1 MSSCPWQIIRK
12 VIQILNKYI
21 LPLYGR
27 RRKRHQEVNMAENEK
42 RCVITGLGMINAIG
56 NTVDESWNN
65 CINGVS
71 GIKEVRSIDTGSCY
85 SHMGAEAAPNFDVE
99 AGEDADKMDRV
110 SLLCVKAANE
120 AVADSGIIIDDSNAD
135 RVGVVMGSCVGGA
148 VSIQK
153 FFTDKENEEGSEDS
167 ADIIKMP
174 IGVIANNVA
183 KLVGAK
189 GVVTNVG
196 NACAAS
202 TISIEYACDLIRAG
216 VGDAFIVGG
225 ADSFS
230 ALAFGGFTALHAID
244 TEPCSPYNKSKG
256 ITLGEGAGALVV
268 ESYEHAKARGAKI
281 YCDVLGGGISSDAHH
296 ITAPRPDSEG
306 QMNAMK
312 RALANSNVKPQDIDY
327 INGHATGTPLNDS
340 TEIQAMQMIFGDNE
354 NTAVDSTKS
363 MVGHCL
369 GAAGAVEAI
378 YTVKALTTNTVP
390 PTIGYSDEDLV
401 NLKEKAGKLDFMPN
415 VKKEKN
421 IEYAMTNNFAF
432 GGNNASVIF
441 SKHEHDIKPLENNK
455 VYVTGFGLVSPVGN
469 SIEAYI
475 EAVKNGGVKAGE
487 NGLLASVGTED
498 YKEHE
503 IKLAFYR
510 KLDKLSQTQ
519 VVSGRSCLKNSGVTV
534 NDDNAVDIGMI
545 IGTADGPSTEIISF
559 HEGLIKNGLQ
569 AGSAFIFPNT
579 VYNAAGG
586 YLSINSGVKGV
597 NVTLTNGMQSG
608 LQSICYAY
616 NVVRDGEEKMMM
628 ACGLDEN
635 TDTMKLLYD
644 KLGYFSKDGSAKPYG
659 FNGKEFV
666 LGEGS
671 TSMMLESEA
680 SADER
685 GAVKYAEI
693 AGYAMTHEPVCV
705 GTLAG
710 SDAAL
715 DKAIIKACENAGISP
730 DDIDGIVG
738 FGDGNTTVDTIEMN
752 SYKRVFSSGKP
763 VFSVKTIVGEAR
775 AAAATLQAVH
785 AALTLSGKLPANQNA
800 YVFEDNKDAEI
811 TVDTSDYKYMLV
823 TSFAAGGSYTAVVLK
838 KVI

>member
-1 MSSCPWQIIRK
+1 
-12 VIQILNKYI
+12 
-21 LPLYGR
+21 
-27 RRKRHQEVNMAENEK
+27 MADNEK

-71 GIKEVRSIDTGSCY
+71 GIKEVRSIDTSECY
-85 SHMGAEAAPNFDVE
+85 AHLGAESAEHFDVD
-99 AGEDADKMDRV
+99 AGDDAQKMDRV

-120 AVADSGIIIDDSNAD
+120 AIKDSGIVIDDSNAD
-135 RVGVVMGSCVGGA
+135 RVGVIMGSCVGGA

-153 FFTDKENEEGSEDS
+153 FFTDRHNAEGSEDAS
-167 ADIIKMP
+167 DIIKMP

-183 KLVGAK
+183 KIAGVK

-230 ALAFGGFTALHAID
+230 ALAFGGFTALHALD
-244 TEPCSPYNKSKG
+244 TDPCSPYNKSKG
-256 ITLGEGAGALVV
+256 ITLGEGAGALIV
-268 ESYEHAKARGAKI
+268 ESYEHAVARNAKI

-312 RALANSNVKPQDIDY
+312 WALSNSDLKPSDIDY

-340 TEIQAMQMIFGDNE
+340 TEIQAMQTIFGDND

-378 YTVKALTTNTVP
+378 YTVKALTTDTVP
-390 PTIGYSDEDLV
+390 PTIGYSDEDLE

-415 VKKEKN
+415 VSKHKE
-421 IEYAMTNNFAF
+421 IDYAMTNNFAF

-441 SKHEHDIKPLENNK
+441 AKNEKNIKPLENNK
-455 VYVTGFGLVSPVGN
+455 VYVTGFGIVSPAGN
-469 SIEAYI
+469 TVDSYV
-475 EAVKNGGVKAGE
+475 EAVKNGGLKSEGD
-487 NGLLASVGTED
+487 GLFATVGADD
-498 YKEHE
+498 YKEYG
-503 IKLAFYR
+503 IKLNFYR

-519 VVSGRSCLKNSGVTV
+519 VVSGRACLADAGVTV
-534 NDDNAVDIGMI
+534 TTDNETEIGMI
-545 IGTADGPSTEIISF
+545 VGTADGPATEIINF
-559 HEGLIKNGLQ
+559 HEGLIKNGLH

-586 YLSINSGVKGV
+586 YFSINSGVKGV
-597 NVTLTNGMQSG
+597 NVTLTNGMQAG

-616 NVVRDGEEKMMM
+616 NVVRDGAEKMMM
-628 ACGLDEN
+628 ATGLDEN
-635 TDTMKLLYD
+635 TETMKLLYG
-644 KLGYFSKDGSAKPYG
+644 KLGYFSSDEQVKPYELSG
-659 FNGKEFV
+659 SEFV

-671 TSMMLESEA
+671 TTMMLESEA
-680 SADER
+680 SADAR
-685 GAVKYAEI
+685 NAVKYAEI
-693 AGYAMTHEPVCV
+693 VGYAMTHESVSA

-715 DKAIIKACENAGISP
+715 DKAIIKACENAGISV
-730 DDIDGIVG
+730 DDIDAIVG
-738 FGDGNTTVDTIEMN
+738 FGDGNKTVDTIEMN
-752 SYKRVFSSGKP
+752 SYGRVFKNAKP
-763 VFSVKTIVGEAR
+763 VMSVKTVVGESR
-775 AAAATLQAVH
+775 AAAANLEAAH
-785 AALTLSGKLPANQNA
+785 AALTLSGKLPAKQDA
-800 YVFEDNKDAEI
+800 YVFENGKAVKT
-811 TVDTSDYKYMLV
+811 TVDTTDYKYMLV

-838 KVI
+838 KVD

>member
-1 MSSCPWQIIRK
+1 
-12 VIQILNKYI
+12 
-21 LPLYGR
+21 
-27 RRKRHQEVNMAENEK
+27 MADNEK

-71 GIKEVRSIDTGSCY
+71 GIKEVRSIDTSDCY
-85 SHMGAEAAPNFDVE
+85 AHLGAESAEHFDVE
-99 AGEDADKMDRV
+99 AGDDEQKMDRV

-120 AVADSGIIIDDSNAD
+120 AIKDSGIIIDDSNAD
-135 RVGVVMGSCVGGA
+135 RVGVIMGSCVGGA

-153 FFTDKENEEGSEDS
+153 FFTDRHNAEGSEDTS
-167 ADIIKMP
+167 DIIKMP

-183 KLVGAK
+183 KIAGAK

-230 ALAFGGFTALHAID
+230 ALAFGGFTALHALD
-244 TEPCSPYNKSKG
+244 TDPCSPYNKSKG
-256 ITLGEGAGALVV
+256 ITLGEGAGALIV
-268 ESYEHAKARGAKI
+268 ESYEHAVARNAKI

-312 RALANSNVKPQDIDY
+312 WALSNSDLKPSDIDY

-340 TEIQAMQMIFGDNE
+340 TEIQAMQTIFGDND

-378 YTVKALTTNTVP
+378 YTVKALTTDTVP
-390 PTIGYSDEDLV
+390 PTIGYSDEDLE

-415 VKKEKN
+415 VSKHKE
-421 IEYAMTNNFAF
+421 IDYAMTNNFAF

-441 SKHEHDIKPLENNK
+441 AKNEKNIKPLENNK
-455 VYVTGFGLVSPVGN
+455 VYVTGFGIVSPAGN
-469 SIEAYI
+469 TVDSYV
-475 EAVKNGGVKAGE
+475 EAVKNGGLKSEGD
-487 NGLLASVGTED
+487 GLFATVGADD
-498 YKEHE
+498 YKEYG
-503 IKLAFYR
+503 IKLNFYR

-519 VVSGRSCLKNSGVTV
+519 VVSGRACLADAGVTV
-534 NDDNAVDIGMI
+534 TTDNETEIGMI
-545 IGTADGPSTEIISF
+545 VGTADGPATEIINF
-559 HEGLIKNGLQ
+559 HEGLIKNGLH

-586 YLSINSGVKGV
+586 YFSINSGVKGV
-597 NVTLTNGMQSG
+597 NVTLTNGMQAG

-616 NVVRDGEEKMMM
+616 NVVRDGAEKMMM
-628 ACGLDEN
+628 ATGLDEN
-635 TDTMKLLYD
+635 TETMKLLYG
-644 KLGYFSKDGSAKPYG
+644 KLGYFSNDEAVKPYEL
-659 FNGKEFV
+659 NGSEFV

-671 TSMMLESEA
+671 TTMMLESEA
-680 SADER
+680 SADAR
-685 GAVKYAEI
+685 NAVKYAEI
-693 AGYAMTHEPVCV
+693 AGYAMTHESVSA

-715 DKAIIKACENAGISP
+715 DKAIIKACENAGISV
-730 DDIDGIVG
+730 DDIDAIVG
-738 FGDGNTTVDTIEMN
+738 FGDGNKTVDAIEMN
-752 SYKRVFSSGKP
+752 SYGRVFKNVKP
-763 VFSVKTIVGEAR
+763 VMSVKTVVGESR
-775 AAAATLQAVH
+775 AAAANLEAVH
-785 AALTLSGKLPANQNA
+785 AALTLSGKLPSKQDA
-800 YVFEDNKDAEI
+800 YVFENGKAVKT
-811 TVDTSDYKYMLV
+811 TVDTTDYKYMLV

-838 KVI
+838 KVD

>member
-1 MSSCPWQIIRK
+1 
-12 VIQILNKYI
+12 
-21 LPLYGR
+21 
-27 RRKRHQEVNMAENEK
+27 MANNEK

-71 GIKEVRSIDTGSCY
+71 GIKEVRSIDTSECY
-85 SHMGAEAAPNFDVE
+85 SHLGAESAEHFDVD
-99 AGEDADKMDRV
+99 AGDDADKMDRV

-120 AVADSGIIIDDSNAD
+120 AVKDSGIVINDDNAD
-135 RVGVVMGSCVGGA
+135 RVGVIMGSCVGGA

-153 FFTDKENEEGSEDS
+153 FFTEREKEAGSEDTS
-167 ADIIKMP
+167 DIIKMP

-183 KLVGAK
+183 KIVGAK

-216 VGDAFIVGG
+216 VGDAFVVGG

-230 ALAFGGFTALHAID
+230 ALAFGGFTALHALD
-244 TEPCSPYNKSKG
+244 TDPCSPYNKSKG
-256 ITLGEGAGALVV
+256 ITLGEGAGALIV
-268 ESYEHAKARGAKI
+268 ESYEHAVARGAKI

-312 RALANSNVKPQDIDY
+312 WALKNSDMEPESIDY

-340 TEIQAMQMIFGDNE
+340 TEIQAMQTIFGNNE
-354 NTAVDSTKS
+354 STAVDSTKS

-378 YTVKALTTNTVP
+378 YTVKALTTDTVP
-390 PTIGYSDEDLV
+390 PTIGYSEEDLE

-415 VKKEKN
+415 VSKKKE

-441 SKHEHDIKPLENNK
+441 AKHEKDIKPLENNK
-455 VYVTGFGLVSPVGN
+455 VYVTGFGIVSPVGN
-469 SIEAYI
+469 SIESYI
-475 EAVKNGGVKAGE
+475 EAVKNGTVKADE
-487 NGLLASVGTED
+487 NGLIANVSADD

-519 VVSGRSCLKNSGVTV
+519 VVSGRSCLKNAGVTV
-534 NDDNAVDIGMI
+534 TTDNETDIGMI
-545 IGTADGPSTEIISF
+545 IGTADGPATEIINF
-559 HEGLIKNGLQ
+559 HEGLIKNGLH

-597 NVTLTNGMQSG
+597 NVTLTNGMQAG
-608 LQSICYAY
+608 LQSVCYAY
-616 NVVRDGEEKMMM
+616 NVVRDGAEKMMM

-635 TDTMKLLYD
+635 TETMKLLYD
-644 KLGYFSKDGSAKPYG
+644 KLGYFSKDGDTTPYG
-659 FNGKEFV
+659 LNGRAFV

-671 TSMMLESEA
+671 TSVMLESEA
-680 SADER
+680 SANER

-693 AGYAMTHEPVCV
+693 AGYAMTHESVSV

-715 DKAIIKACENAGISP
+715 DKAVLKACENAGITV

-738 FGDGNTTVDTIEMN
+738 FGNGNTTVDTIEMN
-752 SYKRVFSSGKP
+752 SYKRLFGDAKKP
-763 VFSVKTIVGEAR
+763 VFSVKTIVGESR
-775 AAAATLQAVH
+775 AAAATLEAVH
-785 AALTLSGKLPANQNA
+785 AALTLSGKLPAEQSA
-800 YVFEDNKDAEI
+800 YVFEGGKAEKT
-811 TVDTSDYKYMLV
+811 TVDTTGYKYMLV

-838 KVI
+838 KVD

>member
-1 MSSCPWQIIRK
+1 
-12 VIQILNKYI
+12 
-21 LPLYGR
+21 
-27 RRKRHQEVNMAENEK
+27 MADNEK

-71 GIKEVRSIDTGSCY
+71 GIKEVRSIDTSECY
-85 SHMGAEAAPNFDVE
+85 AHLGAESAEHFDVD
-99 AGEDADKMDRV
+99 AGDDSQKMDRV

-120 AVADSGIIIDDSNAD
+120 AIKDSGIVIDDSNAD
-135 RVGVVMGSCVGGA
+135 RVGVIMGSCVGGA

-153 FFTDKENEEGSEDS
+153 FFTDRHNAEGSEDAS
-167 ADIIKMP
+167 DIIKMP

-183 KLVGAK
+183 KIAGVK

-230 ALAFGGFTALHAID
+230 ALAFGGFTALHALD
-244 TEPCSPYNKSKG
+244 TDPCSPYNKSKG
-256 ITLGEGAGALVV
+256 ITLGEGAGALIV
-268 ESYEHAKARGAKI
+268 ESYEHAVARNAKI

-312 RALANSNVKPQDIDY
+312 WALSNSDLKPSDIDY

-340 TEIQAMQMIFGDNE
+340 TEIQAMQTIFGDND

-378 YTVKALTTNTVP
+378 YTVKALTTDTVP
-390 PTIGYSDEDLV
+390 PTIGYSDEDLE

-415 VKKEKN
+415 VSKHKE
-421 IEYAMTNNFAF
+421 IDYAMTNNFAF

-441 SKHEHDIKPLENNK
+441 AKNEKNIKPLENNK
-455 VYVTGFGLVSPVGN
+455 VYVTGFGIVSPAGN
-469 SIEAYI
+469 TVDSYV
-475 EAVKNGGVKAGE
+475 EAVKNGGLKSEGD
-487 NGLLASVGTED
+487 GLFATVGADD
-498 YKEHE
+498 YKEYG
-503 IKLAFYR
+503 IKLNFYR

-519 VVSGRSCLKNSGVTV
+519 VVSGRACLADAGVTV
-534 NDDNAVDIGMI
+534 TTDNETEIGMI
-545 IGTADGPSTEIISF
+545 VGTADGPATEIINF
-559 HEGLIKNGLQ
+559 HEGLIKNGLH

-586 YLSINSGVKGV
+586 YFSINSGVKGV
-597 NVTLTNGMQSG
+597 NVTLTNGMQAG

-616 NVVRDGEEKMMM
+616 NVVRDGAEKMMM
-628 ACGLDEN
+628 ATGLDEN
-635 TDTMKLLYD
+635 TETMKLLYG
-644 KLGYFSKDGSAKPYG
+644 KLGYFSSDEQVKPYEL
-659 FNGKEFV
+659 NGSEFV

-671 TSMMLESEA
+671 TTMMLESEA
-680 SADER
+680 SADAR
-685 GAVKYAEI
+685 NAVKYAEI
-693 AGYAMTHEPVCV
+693 AGYAMTHESVSA

-715 DKAIIKACENAGISP
+715 DKAIIKACENAGISV
-730 DDIDGIVG
+730 DDIDAIVG
-738 FGDGNTTVDTIEMN
+738 FGDGNKTVDTIEMN
-752 SYKRVFSSGKP
+752 SYGRVFKNAKP
-763 VFSVKTIVGEAR
+763 VMSVKTVVGESR
-775 AAAATLQAVH
+775 AAAANLEAAH
-785 AALTLSGKLPANQNA
+785 AALTLSGKLPAKQDA
-800 YVFEDNKDAEI
+800 YVFENGKAVKT
-811 TVDTSDYKYMLV
+811 TVDTTDYKYMLV

-838 KVI
+838 KVD

>member
-1 MSSCPWQIIRK
+1 
-12 VIQILNKYI
+12 
-21 LPLYGR
+21 
-27 RRKRHQEVNMAENEK
+27 MADNEK

-71 GIKEVRSIDTGSCY
+71 GIKEVRSIDTSDCY
-85 SHMGAEAAPNFDVE
+85 AHLGAESAEHFDVD
-99 AGEDADKMDRV
+99 AGDDAQKMDRV

-120 AVADSGIIIDDSNAD
+120 AIKDSGIVIDDNNAD
-135 RVGVVMGSCVGGA
+135 RVGVIMGSCVGGA

-153 FFTDKENEEGSEDS
+153 FFTDRHNAEGSEDTS
-167 ADIIKMP
+167 DIIKMP

-183 KLVGAK
+183 KIAGVK

-230 ALAFGGFTALHAID
+230 ALAFGGFTALHALD
-244 TEPCSPYNKSKG
+244 TDPCSPYNKSKG
-256 ITLGEGAGALVV
+256 ITLGEGAGALIV
-268 ESYEHAKARGAKI
+268 ESYEHAVARNAKI

-312 RALANSNVKPQDIDY
+312 WALANSDLKPTDIDY

-340 TEIQAMQMIFGDNE
+340 TEIQAMQTIFGDND

-378 YTVKALTTNTVP
+378 YTVKALTTETVP
-390 PTIGYSDEDLV
+390 PTIGYSDEDLE

-415 VKKEKN
+415 VSKHKE
-421 IEYAMTNNFAF
+421 IDYAMTNNFAF

-441 SKHEHDIKPLENNK
+441 AKNEKKIKPLENNK
-455 VYVTGFGLVSPVGN
+455 VYVTGFGIVSPAGN
-469 SIEAYI
+469 TVDSYV
-475 EAVKNGGVKAGE
+475 EAVKNGGLKSEGD
-487 NGLLASVGTED
+487 GLFATVGADD
-498 YKEHE
+498 YKEYG
-503 IKLAFYR
+503 IKLNFYR

-519 VVSGRSCLKNSGVTV
+519 VVSGRACLADAGVTV
-534 NDDNAVDIGMI
+534 TTDNETEIGMI
-545 IGTADGPSTEIISF
+545 VGTADGPATEIINF
-559 HEGLIKNGLQ
+559 HEGLIKNGLH

-586 YLSINSGVKGV
+586 YFSINSGVKGV
-597 NVTLTNGMQSG
+597 NVTLTNGMQAG

-616 NVVRDGEEKMMM
+616 NVVRDGAEKMMM
-628 ACGLDEN
+628 ATGLDEN
-635 TDTMKLLYD
+635 TETMKLLYG
-644 KLGYFSKDGSAKPYG
+644 KLGYFSNEETVKPYEL
-659 FNGKEFV
+659 NGSEFV

-671 TSMMLESEA
+671 TTMMLESEA
-680 SADER
+680 SAEAR
-685 GAVKYAEI
+685 NAVKYAEI
-693 AGYAMTHEPVCV
+693 AGYAMTHESVSA

-715 DKAIIKACENAGISP
+715 DKAIIKACENAGISV
-730 DDIDGIVG
+730 DDIDAVVG
-738 FGDGNTTVDTIEMN
+738 FGDGNKTVDTIEMN
-752 SYKRVFSSGKP
+752 SYGRVFKNAKP
-763 VFSVKTIVGEAR
+763 VMSVKTVVGESR
-775 AAAATLQAVH
+775 AAAANLEAVH
-785 AALTLSGKLPANQNA
+785 AALTLSGKLPAKQEA
-800 YVFEDNKDAEI
+800 YVFENGKAVKT
-811 TVDTSDYKYMLV
+811 TVDTTDYRYMLV

-838 KVI
+838 KAD

>member
-1 MSSCPWQIIRK
+1 
-12 VIQILNKYI
+12 
-21 LPLYGR
+21 
-27 RRKRHQEVNMAENEK
+27 MADNEK

-71 GIKEVRSIDTGSCY
+71 GIKEVRSIDTSDCY
-85 SHMGAEAAPNFDVE
+85 AHLGAESAEHFDVD
-99 AGEDADKMDRV
+99 AGDDAQKMDRV

-120 AVADSGIIIDDSNAD
+120 AIKDSGIVIDDNNAD
-135 RVGVVMGSCVGGA
+135 RVGVIMGSCVGGA

-153 FFTDKENEEGSEDS
+153 FFTDRHNAEGSEDTS
-167 ADIIKMP
+167 DIIKMP

-183 KLVGAK
+183 KIAGVK

-230 ALAFGGFTALHAID
+230 ALAFGGFTALHALD
-244 TEPCSPYNKSKG
+244 TDPCSPYNKSKG
-256 ITLGEGAGALVV
+256 ITLGEGAGALIV
-268 ESYEHAKARGAKI
+268 ESYEHAVARNAKI

-312 RALANSNVKPQDIDY
+312 WALANSDLKPSDIDY

-340 TEIQAMQMIFGDNE
+340 TEIQAMQTIFGDND

-378 YTVKALTTNTVP
+378 YTVKALTTETVP
-390 PTIGYSDEDLV
+390 PTIGYSDEDIE

-415 VKKEKN
+415 VSKHKE
-421 IEYAMTNNFAF
+421 IDYAMTNNFAF

-441 SKHEHDIKPLENNK
+441 AKNEKKIKPLENNK
-455 VYVTGFGLVSPVGN
+455 VYVTGFGIVSPAGN
-469 SIEAYI
+469 TVDSYV
-475 EAVKNGGVKAGE
+475 EAVKNGGLKSEGD
-487 NGLLASVGTED
+487 GLFATVGADD
-498 YKEHE
+498 YKEYG
-503 IKLAFYR
+503 IKLNFYR

-519 VVSGRSCLKNSGVTV
+519 VVSGRACLADAGVTV
-534 NDDNAVDIGMI
+534 TTDNETEIGMI
-545 IGTADGPSTEIISF
+545 VGTADGPATEIINF
-559 HEGLIKNGLQ
+559 HEGLIKNGLH

-586 YLSINSGVKGV
+586 YFSINSGVKGV
-597 NVTLTNGMQSG
+597 NVTLTNGMQAG

-616 NVVRDGEEKMMM
+616 NVVRDGAEKMMM
-628 ACGLDEN
+628 ATGLDEN
-635 TDTMKLLYD
+635 TETMKLLYG
-644 KLGYFSKDGSAKPYG
+644 KLGYFSNEETVKPYEL
-659 FNGKEFV
+659 NGSEFV

-671 TSMMLESEA
+671 TTMMLESEA
-680 SADER
+680 SAEAR
-685 GAVKYAEI
+685 NAVKYAEI
-693 AGYAMTHEPVCV
+693 AGYAMTHESVSA

-715 DKAIIKACENAGISP
+715 DKAIIKACENAGISV
-730 DDIDGIVG
+730 DDIDAVVG
-738 FGDGNTTVDTIEMN
+738 FGDGNKTVDTIEMN
-752 SYKRVFSSGKP
+752 SYGRVFKNAKP
-763 VFSVKTIVGEAR
+763 VMSVKTVVGESR
-775 AAAATLQAVH
+775 AAAANLEAVH
-785 AALTLSGKLPANQNA
+785 AALTLSGKLPAKQEA
-800 YVFEDNKDAEI
+800 YVFENGKAVKT
-811 TVDTSDYKYMLV
+811 TVDTADYRYMLV

-838 KVI
+838 KAD

>member
-1 MSSCPWQIIRK
+1 
-12 VIQILNKYI
+12 
-21 LPLYGR
+21 
-27 RRKRHQEVNMAENEK
+27 MADNEK

-71 GIKEVRSIDTGSCY
+71 GIKEVRSIDTSDCY
-85 SHMGAEAAPNFDVE
+85 AHLGAESAEHFDVE
-99 AGEDADKMDRV
+99 AGDDEQKMDRV

-120 AVADSGIIIDDSNAD
+120 AIKDSGIIIDDSNAD
-135 RVGVVMGSCVGGA
+135 RVGVIMGSCVGGA

-153 FFTDKENEEGSEDS
+153 FFTDRHNAEGSEDTS
-167 ADIIKMP
+167 DIIKMP

-183 KLVGAK
+183 KIAGAK

-230 ALAFGGFTALHAID
+230 ALAFGGFTALHALD
-244 TEPCSPYNKSKG
+244 TDPCSPYNKSKG
-256 ITLGEGAGALVV
+256 ITLGEGAGALIV
-268 ESYEHAKARGAKI
+268 ESYEHAVARNAKI

-312 RALANSNVKPQDIDY
+312 WALSNSDLKPSDIDY

-340 TEIQAMQMIFGDNE
+340 TEIQAMQTIFGDND

-378 YTVKALTTNTVP
+378 YTVKALTTDTVP
-390 PTIGYSDEDLV
+390 PTIGYSDEDLE

-415 VKKEKN
+415 VSKHKE
-421 IEYAMTNNFAF
+421 IDYAMTNNFAF

-441 SKHEHDIKPLENNK
+441 AKNEKNIKPLENNK
-455 VYVTGFGLVSPVGN
+455 VYVTGFGIVSPAGN
-469 SIEAYI
+469 TVDSYV
-475 EAVKNGGVKAGE
+475 EAVKNGGLKSEGD
-487 NGLLASVGTED
+487 GLFATVGADD
-498 YKEHE
+498 YKEYG
-503 IKLAFYR
+503 IKLNFYR

-519 VVSGRSCLKNSGVTV
+519 VVSGRACLADAGVTV
-534 NDDNAVDIGMI
+534 TTDNETEIGMI
-545 IGTADGPSTEIISF
+545 VGTADGPATEIINF
-559 HEGLIKNGLQ
+559 HEGLIKNGLH

-586 YLSINSGVKGV
+586 YFSINSGVKGV
-597 NVTLTNGMQSG
+597 NVTLTNGMQAG

-616 NVVRDGEEKMMM
+616 NVVRDGAEKMMM
-628 ACGLDEN
+628 ATGLDEN
-635 TDTMKLLYD
+635 TETMKLLYG
-644 KLGYFSKDGSAKPYG
+644 KLGYFSSDEQVKPYELSG
-659 FNGKEFV
+659 SKFV

-671 TSMMLESEA
+671 TTMMLESEA
-680 SADER
+680 SADAR
-685 GAVKYAEI
+685 NAVKYAEI
-693 AGYAMTHEPVCV
+693 AGYAMTHESVSA

-715 DKAIIKACENAGISP
+715 DKAIIKACENAGISV
-730 DDIDGIVG
+730 DDIDAIVG
-738 FGDGNTTVDTIEMN
+738 FGDGNKTVDTIEMN
-752 SYKRVFSSGKP
+752 SYGRVFKNAKP
-763 VFSVKTIVGEAR
+763 VMSVKTVVGESR
-775 AAAATLQAVH
+775 AAAANLEAAH
-785 AALTLSGKLPANQNA
+785 AALTLSGKLPAKQDA
-800 YVFEDNKDAEI
+800 YVFENGKAVK
-811 TVDTSDYKYMLV
+811 TMVDTTDYKYMLV

-838 KVI
+838 KVD

>member
-1 MSSCPWQIIRK
+1 
-12 VIQILNKYI
+12 
-21 LPLYGR
+21 
-27 RRKRHQEVNMAENEK
+27 MADNEK

-71 GIKEVRSIDTGSCY
+71 GIKEVRSIDTSDCY
-85 SHMGAEAAPNFDVE
+85 AHLGAESAEHFDVD
-99 AGEDADKMDRV
+99 AGDDAQKMDRV

-120 AVADSGIIIDDSNAD
+120 AIKDSGIVIDDNNAD
-135 RVGVVMGSCVGGA
+135 RVGVIMGSCVGGA

-153 FFTDKENEEGSEDS
+153 FFTDRHNAEGSEDAS
-167 ADIIKMP
+167 DIIKMP

-183 KLVGAK
+183 KIAGVK

-230 ALAFGGFTALHAID
+230 ALAFGGFTALHALD
-244 TEPCSPYNKSKG
+244 TDPCSPYNKSKG
-256 ITLGEGAGALVV
+256 ITLGEGAGALIV
-268 ESYEHAKARGAKI
+268 ESYEHAVARNAKI

-312 RALANSNVKPQDIDY
+312 WALANSDLKPSDIDY

-340 TEIQAMQMIFGDNE
+340 TEIQAMQTIFGDND

-378 YTVKALTTNTVP
+378 YTVKALTTDTVP
-390 PTIGYSDEDLV
+390 PTIGYSNEDLE

-415 VKKEKN
+415 VSKHKE
-421 IEYAMTNNFAF
+421 IDYAMTNNFAF

-441 SKHEHDIKPLENNK
+441 AKNEKKIKPLENNK
-455 VYVTGFGLVSPVGN
+455 VYVTGFGIVSPAGN
-469 SIEAYI
+469 TVDSYV
-475 EAVKNGGVKAGE
+475 EAVKNGGLKSEGD
-487 NGLLASVGTED
+487 GLFATVGADD
-498 YKEHE
+498 YKEYG
-503 IKLAFYR
+503 IKLNFYR

-519 VVSGRSCLKNSGVTV
+519 VVSGRACLADAGVTV
-534 NDDNAVDIGMI
+534 TTDNETEIGMI
-545 IGTADGPSTEIISF
+545 VGTADGPATEIINF
-559 HEGLIKNGLQ
+559 HEGLIKNGLH

-586 YLSINSGVKGV
+586 YFSINSGVKGV
-597 NVTLTNGMQSG
+597 NVTLTNGMQAG
-608 LQSICYAY
+608 LQSIGYAY
-616 NVVRDGEEKMMM
+616 NVVRDGAEKMMM
-628 ACGLDEN
+628 ATGLDEN
-635 TDTMKLLYD
+635 TETMKLLYG
-644 KLGYFSKDGSAKPYG
+644 KLGYFSNEETVKPYEL
-659 FNGKEFV
+659 NGSEFV

-671 TSMMLESEA
+671 TTMMLESEA
-680 SADER
+680 SADAR
-685 GAVKYAEI
+685 NAVKYAEI
-693 AGYAMTHEPVCV
+693 AGYAMTHESVSA

-715 DKAIIKACENAGISP
+715 DKAIIKACENAGISV
-730 DDIDGIVG
+730 DDIDAVVG
-738 FGDGNTTVDTIEMN
+738 FGDGNKTVDTIEMN
-752 SYKRVFSSGKP
+752 SYGRVFKKAKP
-763 VFSVKTIVGEAR
+763 VMSVKTVVGESR
-775 AAAATLQAVH
+775 AAAANLEAVH
-785 AALTLSGKLPANQNA
+785 AALTLSGKLPAKQEA
-800 YVFEDNKDAEI
+800 YVFENGKAVKT
-811 TVDTSDYKYMLV
+811 TVDTTDYRYMLV

-838 KVI
+838 KAD

>member
-1 MSSCPWQIIRK
+1 
-12 VIQILNKYI
+12 
-21 LPLYGR
+21 
-27 RRKRHQEVNMAENEK
+27 MADNEK

-71 GIKEVRSIDTGSCY
+71 GIKEVRSIDTSDCY
-85 SHMGAEAAPNFDVE
+85 AHLGAESAEHFDVD
-99 AGEDADKMDRV
+99 AGDDAQKMDRV

-120 AVADSGIIIDDSNAD
+120 AIKDSGIVIDDNNAD
-135 RVGVVMGSCVGGA
+135 RVGVIMGSCVGGA

-153 FFTDKENEEGSEDS
+153 FFTDRHNAEGSEDVS
-167 ADIIKMP
+167 DIIKMP

-183 KLVGAK
+183 KIAGVK

-230 ALAFGGFTALHAID
+230 ALAFGGFTALHALD
-244 TEPCSPYNKSKG
+244 TDPCSPYNKSKG
-256 ITLGEGAGALVV
+256 ITLGEGAGALIV
-268 ESYEHAKARGAKI
+268 ESYEHAVARNAKI

-312 RALANSNVKPQDIDY
+312 WALANSDLKPSDIDY

-340 TEIQAMQMIFGDNE
+340 TEIQAMQTIFGDND

-378 YTVKALTTNTVP
+378 YTVKALSTDTVP
-390 PTIGYSDEDLV
+390 PTIGYSDEDLE

-415 VKKEKN
+415 VSKHKE
-421 IEYAMTNNFAF
+421 IDYAMTNNFAF

-441 SKHEHDIKPLENNK
+441 AKNEKKIKPLENNK
-455 VYVTGFGLVSPVGN
+455 VYVTGFGIVSPAGN
-469 SIEAYI
+469 TVDSYV
-475 EAVKNGGVKAGE
+475 EAVKNGGLKSDGD
-487 NGLLASVGTED
+487 GLFATVGADD
-498 YKEHE
+498 YKEYG
-503 IKLAFYR
+503 IKLNFYR

-519 VVSGRSCLKNSGVTV
+519 VVSGRACLADAGVTV
-534 NDDNAVDIGMI
+534 TTDNETEIGMI
-545 IGTADGPSTEIISF
+545 VGTADGPATEIINF
-559 HEGLIKNGLQ
+559 HEGLIKNGLH

-586 YLSINSGVKGV
+586 YFSINSGVKGV
-597 NVTLTNGMQSG
+597 NVTLTNGMQAG

-616 NVVRDGEEKMMM
+616 NVVRDGAEKMMM
-628 ACGLDEN
+628 ATGLDEN
-635 TDTMKLLYD
+635 TETMKLLYG
-644 KLGYFSKDGSAKPYG
+644 KLGYFSNEETVKPYEL
-659 FNGKEFV
+659 NGSEFV

-671 TSMMLESEA
+671 TTMMLESEA
-680 SADER
+680 SADAR
-685 GAVKYAEI
+685 NAVKYAEI
-693 AGYAMTHEPVCV
+693 AGYAMTHESVSA

-715 DKAIIKACENAGISP
+715 DKAIIKACENAGISV
-730 DDIDGIVG
+730 DDIDAVVG
-738 FGDGNTTVDTIEMN
+738 FGDGNKTVDTIEMN
-752 SYKRVFSSGKP
+752 SYGRVFKKAKP
-763 VFSVKTIVGEAR
+763 VMSVKTVVGESR
-775 AAAATLQAVH
+775 AAAANLEAVH
-785 AALTLSGKLPANQNA
+785 AALTLSGKLPAKQEA
-800 YVFEDNKDAEI
+800 YVFENGKAVKT
-811 TVDTSDYKYMLV
+811 TVDTTDYRYMLV

-838 KVI
+838 KAD

>member
-1 MSSCPWQIIRK
+1 
-12 VIQILNKYI
+12 
-21 LPLYGR
+21 
-27 RRKRHQEVNMAENEK
+27 MADNEK

-71 GIKEVRSIDTGSCY
+71 GIKEVRSIDTSDCY
-85 SHMGAEAAPNFDVE
+85 AHLGAESAEHFDVD
-99 AGEDADKMDRV
+99 AGDDAQKMDRV

-120 AVADSGIIIDDSNAD
+120 AIKDSGIVIDDNNAD
-135 RVGVVMGSCVGGA
+135 RVGVIMGSCVGGA

-153 FFTDKENEEGSEDS
+153 FFTDRHNAEGSEDTS
-167 ADIIKMP
+167 DIIKMP

-183 KLVGAK
+183 KIAGVK

-230 ALAFGGFTALHAID
+230 ALAFGGFTALHALD
-244 TEPCSPYNKSKG
+244 TDPCSPYNKSKG
-256 ITLGEGAGALVV
+256 ITLGEGAGALIV
-268 ESYEHAKARGAKI
+268 ESYEHAVARNAKI

-312 RALANSNVKPQDIDY
+312 WALANSDLKPSDIDY

-340 TEIQAMQMIFGDNE
+340 TEIQAMQTIFGDND

-378 YTVKALTTNTVP
+378 YTVKALTTDTVP
-390 PTIGYSDEDLV
+390 PTIGYSDEDLE

-415 VKKEKN
+415 VSKHKE
-421 IEYAMTNNFAF
+421 IDYAMTNNFAF

-441 SKHEHDIKPLENNK
+441 AKNEKKIKPLENNK
-455 VYVTGFGLVSPVGN
+455 VYVTGFGIVSPAGN
-469 SIEAYI
+469 TVDSYV
-475 EAVKNGGVKAGE
+475 EAVKNGGLKSEGD
-487 NGLLASVGTED
+487 GLFATVGADD
-498 YKEHE
+498 YKEYG
-503 IKLAFYR
+503 IKLNFYR

-519 VVSGRSCLKNSGVTV
+519 VVSGRACLADAGVTV
-534 NDDNAVDIGMI
+534 TTDNETEIGMI
-545 IGTADGPSTEIISF
+545 VGTADGPATEIINF
-559 HEGLIKNGLQ
+559 HEGLIKNGLH

-586 YLSINSGVKGV
+586 YFSINSGVKGV
-597 NVTLTNGMQSG
+597 NVTLTNGMQAG

-616 NVVRDGEEKMMM
+616 NVVRDGAEKMMM
-628 ACGLDEN
+628 ATGLDEN
-635 TDTMKLLYD
+635 TETMKLLYG
-644 KLGYFSKDGSAKPYG
+644 KLGYFSNEETVKPYEL
-659 FNGKEFV
+659 NGSEFV

-671 TSMMLESEA
+671 TTMMLESEA
-680 SADER
+680 SAEAR
-685 GAVKYAEI
+685 NAVKYAEI
-693 AGYAMTHEPVCV
+693 AGYAMTHESVSA

-715 DKAIIKACENAGISP
+715 DKAIIKACENAGISV
-730 DDIDGIVG
+730 DDIDAVVG
-738 FGDGNTTVDTIEMN
+738 FGDGNKTVDTIEMN
-752 SYKRVFSSGKP
+752 SYGRVFKNAKP
-763 VFSVKTIVGEAR
+763 VMSVKTVVGESR
-775 AAAATLQAVH
+775 AAAANLEAVH
-785 AALTLSGKLPANQNA
+785 AALTLSGKLPAKQEA
-800 YVFEDNKDAEI
+800 YVFENGKAVKT
-811 TVDTSDYKYMLV
+811 TVDTTDYRYMLV

-838 KVI
+838 KAD

>member
-1 MSSCPWQIIRK
+1 
-12 VIQILNKYI
+12 
-21 LPLYGR
+21 
-27 RRKRHQEVNMAENEK
+27 MADNEK

-71 GIKEVRSIDTGSCY
+71 GIKEVRSIDTSDCY
-85 SHMGAEAAPNFDVE
+85 AHLGAESAEHFDVD
-99 AGEDADKMDRV
+99 AGDDAQKMDRV

-120 AVADSGIIIDDSNAD
+120 AIKDSGIVIDDNNAD
-135 RVGVVMGSCVGGA
+135 RVGVIMGSCVGGA

-153 FFTDKENEEGSEDS
+153 FFTDRHNAEGSEDAS
-167 ADIIKMP
+167 DIIKMP

-183 KLVGAK
+183 KIAGVK

-230 ALAFGGFTALHAID
+230 ALAFGGFTALHALD
-244 TEPCSPYNKSKG
+244 TDPCSPYNKSKG
-256 ITLGEGAGALVV
+256 ITLGEGAGALIV
-268 ESYEHAKARGAKI
+268 ESYEHAVARNAKI

-312 RALANSNVKPQDIDY
+312 WALANSDLKPSDIDY

-340 TEIQAMQMIFGDNE
+340 TEIQAMQTIFGDND

-378 YTVKALTTNTVP
+378 YTVKALTTDTVP
-390 PTIGYSDEDLV
+390 PTIGYSNEDLE

-415 VKKEKN
+415 VSKHKE
-421 IEYAMTNNFAF
+421 IDYAMTNNFAF

-441 SKHEHDIKPLENNK
+441 AKNEKKIKPLEKNK
-455 VYVTGFGLVSPVGN
+455 VYVTGFGIVSPAGN
-469 SIEAYI
+469 TVDSYV
-475 EAVKNGGVKAGE
+475 EAVKNGGLKSEGD
-487 NGLLASVGTED
+487 GLFATVGADD
-498 YKEHE
+498 YKEYG
-503 IKLAFYR
+503 IKLNFYR

-519 VVSGRSCLKNSGVTV
+519 VVSGRACLADAGVTV
-534 NDDNAVDIGMI
+534 TTDNETEIGMI
-545 IGTADGPSTEIISF
+545 VGTADGPATEIINF
-559 HEGLIKNGLQ
+559 HEGLIKNGLH

-586 YLSINSGVKGV
+586 YFSINSGVKGV
-597 NVTLTNGMQSG
+597 NVTLTNGMQAG

-616 NVVRDGEEKMMM
+616 NVVRDGAEKMMM
-628 ACGLDEN
+628 ATGLDEN
-635 TDTMKLLYD
+635 TETMKLLYG
-644 KLGYFSKDGSAKPYG
+644 KLGYFSNEETVKPYEL
-659 FNGKEFV
+659 NGSEFV

-671 TSMMLESEA
+671 TTMMLESEA
-680 SADER
+680 SAEAR
-685 GAVKYAEI
+685 NAVKYAEI
-693 AGYAMTHEPVCV
+693 AGYAMTHESVSA

-715 DKAIIKACENAGISP
+715 DKAIIKACENAGISV
-730 DDIDGIVG
+730 DDIDAVVG
-738 FGDGNTTVDTIEMN
+738 FGDGNKTVDTIEMN
-752 SYKRVFSSGKP
+752 SYGRVFKKAKP
-763 VFSVKTIVGEAR
+763 VMSVKTVVGESR
-775 AAAATLQAVH
+775 AAAANLEAVH
-785 AALTLSGKLPANQNA
+785 AALTLSGKLPAKQEA
-800 YVFEDNKDAEI
+800 YVFENGKAVKT
-811 TVDTSDYKYMLV
+811 TVDTTDYRYMLV

-838 KVI
+838 KAD

>member
-1 MSSCPWQIIRK
+1 
-12 VIQILNKYI
+12 
-21 LPLYGR
+21 
-27 RRKRHQEVNMAENEK
+27 MADNEK

-71 GIKEVRSIDTGSCY
+71 GIKEVRSIDTSDCY
-85 SHMGAEAAPNFDVE
+85 AHLGAESAEHFDVD
-99 AGEDADKMDRV
+99 AGDDAQKMDRV

-120 AVADSGIIIDDSNAD
+120 AIKDSGIVIDDSNAD
-135 RVGVVMGSCVGGA
+135 RVGVIMGSCVGGA

-153 FFTDKENEEGSEDS
+153 FFTDRHNAEESEDAS
-167 ADIIKMP
+167 DIIKMP

-183 KLVGAK
+183 KIAGVK

-230 ALAFGGFTALHAID
+230 ALAFGGFTALHALD
-244 TEPCSPYNKSKG
+244 TDPCSPYNKSKG
-256 ITLGEGAGALVV
+256 ITLGEGAGALIV
-268 ESYEHAKARGAKI
+268 ESYEHAVARNAKI

-312 RALANSNVKPQDIDY
+312 WALSNSDLKPSDIDY

-340 TEIQAMQMIFGDNE
+340 TEIQAMQTIFGDND

-378 YTVKALTTNTVP
+378 YTVKALTTETVP
-390 PTIGYSDEDLV
+390 PTIGYSDEDLE

-415 VKKEKN
+415 VSKHKE
-421 IEYAMTNNFAF
+421 IDYAMTNNFAF

-441 SKHEHDIKPLENNK
+441 AKNEKKIKPLENNK
-455 VYVTGFGLVSPVGN
+455 VYVTGFGIVSPAGN
-469 SIEAYI
+469 TVDSYV
-475 EAVKNGGVKAGE
+475 EAVKNGGLKSEGD
-487 NGLLASVGTED
+487 GLFATVGADD
-498 YKEHE
+498 YKEYG
-503 IKLAFYR
+503 IKLNFYR

-519 VVSGRSCLKNSGVTV
+519 VVSGRACLADAGVTV
-534 NDDNAVDIGMI
+534 TTDNETEIGMI
-545 IGTADGPSTEIISF
+545 VGTADGPATEIINF
-559 HEGLIKNGLQ
+559 HEGLIKNGLH

-586 YLSINSGVKGV
+586 YFSINSGVKGV
-597 NVTLTNGMQSG
+597 NVTLTNGMQAG

-616 NVVRDGEEKMMM
+616 NVVRDGAEKMMM
-628 ACGLDEN
+628 ATGLDEN
-635 TDTMKLLYD
+635 TETMKLLYG
-644 KLGYFSKDGSAKPYG
+644 KLGYFSNEETVKPYEL
-659 FNGKEFV
+659 NGSEFV

-671 TSMMLESEA
+671 TTMMLESEA
-680 SADER
+680 SAEAR
-685 GAVKYAEI
+685 NAVKYAEI
-693 AGYAMTHEPVCV
+693 AGYAMTHESVSA

-715 DKAIIKACENAGISP
+715 DKAIIKACENAGISV
-730 DDIDGIVG
+730 DDIDAVVG
-738 FGDGNTTVDTIEMN
+738 FGDGNKTVDTIEMN
-752 SYKRVFSSGKP
+752 SYGRVFKNAKP
-763 VFSVKTIVGEAR
+763 VMSVKTVVGESR
-775 AAAATLQAVH
+775 AAAANLEAVH
-785 AALTLSGKLPANQNA
+785 AALTLSGKLPAKQEA
-800 YVFEDNKDAEI
+800 YVFENGKAVKT
-811 TVDTSDYKYMLV
+811 TVDTTDYRYMLV

-838 KVI
+838 KAD

>member
-1 MSSCPWQIIRK
+1 
-12 VIQILNKYI
+12 
-21 LPLYGR
+21 
-27 RRKRHQEVNMAENEK
+27 MADNEK

-71 GIKEVRSIDTGSCY
+71 GIKEVRSIDTSDCY
-85 SHMGAEAAPNFDVE
+85 AHLGAESAEHFDVD
-99 AGEDADKMDRV
+99 AGDDAQKMDRV

-120 AVADSGIIIDDSNAD
+120 AIKDSGIVIDDNNAD
-135 RVGVVMGSCVGGA
+135 RVGVIMGSCVGGA

-153 FFTDKENEEGSEDS
+153 FFTDRHNAEGSEDAS
-167 ADIIKMP
+167 DIIKMP

-183 KLVGAK
+183 KIAGVK

-230 ALAFGGFTALHAID
+230 ALAFGGFTALHALD
-244 TEPCSPYNKSKG
+244 TDPCSPYNKSKG
-256 ITLGEGAGALVV
+256 ITLGEGAGALIV
-268 ESYEHAKARGAKI
+268 ESYDHAVARNAKI

-312 RALANSNVKPQDIDY
+312 WALANSDLKPSDIDY

-340 TEIQAMQMIFGDNE
+340 TEIQAMQTIFGDND

-378 YTVKALTTNTVP
+378 YTVKALTTETVP
-390 PTIGYSDEDLV
+390 PTIGYSNEDLE

-415 VKKEKN
+415 VSKHKE
-421 IEYAMTNNFAF
+421 IDYAMTNNFAF

-441 SKHEHDIKPLENNK
+441 AKNEQKIKPLENNK
-455 VYVTGFGLVSPVGN
+455 VYVTGFGIVSPAGN
-469 SIEAYI
+469 TVDSYV
-475 EAVKNGGVKAGE
+475 EAVKNGGLKSDGD
-487 NGLLASVGTED
+487 GLFATVGADD
-498 YKEHE
+498 YKEYG
-503 IKLAFYR
+503 IKLNFYR

-519 VVSGRSCLKNSGVTV
+519 VVSGRACLADAGVTV
-534 NDDNAVDIGMI
+534 TTDNETEIGMI
-545 IGTADGPSTEIISF
+545 VGTADGPATEIINF
-559 HEGLIKNGLQ
+559 HEGLIKNGLH

-586 YLSINSGVKGV
+586 YFSINSGVKGV
-597 NVTLTNGMQSG
+597 NVTLTNGMQAG

-616 NVVRDGEEKMMM
+616 NVVRDGAEKMMM
-628 ACGLDEN
+628 ATGLDEN
-635 TDTMKLLYD
+635 TETMKLLYG
-644 KLGYFSKDGSAKPYG
+644 KLGYFSNEETVKPYEL
-659 FNGKEFV
+659 NGSEFV

-671 TSMMLESEA
+671 TTMMLESEA
-680 SADER
+680 SADAR
-685 GAVKYAEI
+685 NAVKYAEI
-693 AGYAMTHEPVCV
+693 AGYAMTHESVSA

-715 DKAIIKACENAGISP
+715 DKAIIKACENAGISV
-730 DDIDGIVG
+730 DDIDAVVG
-738 FGDGNTTVDTIEMN
+738 FGDGNKTVDTIEMN
-752 SYKRVFSSGKP
+752 SYGRVFKKAKP
-763 VFSVKTIVGEAR
+763 VMSVKTVVGESR
-775 AAAATLQAVH
+775 AAAANLEAVH
-785 AALTLSGKLPANQNA
+785 AALTLSGKLPAKQEA
-800 YVFEDNKDAEI
+800 YVFENGKAVKT
-811 TVDTSDYKYMLV
+811 TVDTTDYRYMLV

-838 KVI
+838 KAD

>member
-1 MSSCPWQIIRK
+1 
-12 VIQILNKYI
+12 
-21 LPLYGR
+21 
-27 RRKRHQEVNMAENEK
+27 MADNEK

-71 GIKEVRSIDTGSCY
+71 GIKEVRSIDTSDCY
-85 SHMGAEAAPNFDVE
+85 AHLGAESAEHFDVD
-99 AGEDADKMDRV
+99 AGDDAQKMDRV

-120 AVADSGIIIDDSNAD
+120 AIKDSGIVIDDSNSD
-135 RVGVVMGSCVGGA
+135 RVGVIMGSCVGGA

-153 FFTDKENEEGSEDS
+153 FFTDRHNAEGSEDTS
-167 ADIIKMP
+167 DIIKMP

-183 KLVGAK
+183 KIAGVK

-230 ALAFGGFTALHAID
+230 ALAFGGFTALHALD
-244 TEPCSPYNKSKG
+244 TDPCSPYNKSKG
-256 ITLGEGAGALVV
+256 ITLGEGAGALIV
-268 ESYEHAKARGAKI
+268 ESYEHAVARNAKI

-312 RALANSNVKPQDIDY
+312 WALANSDLKPSDIDY

-340 TEIQAMQMIFGDNE
+340 TEIQAMQTIFGDND

-378 YTVKALTTNTVP
+378 YTVKALTTETVP
-390 PTIGYSDEDLV
+390 PTIGYSDEDLE

-415 VKKEKN
+415 VSKHKE
-421 IEYAMTNNFAF
+421 IDYAMTNNFAF

-441 SKHEHDIKPLENNK
+441 AKNEKKIKPLENNK
-455 VYVTGFGLVSPVGN
+455 VYVTGFGIVSPAGN
-469 SIEAYI
+469 TVDSYV
-475 EAVKNGGVKAGE
+475 EAVKNGGLKSEGD
-487 NGLLASVGTED
+487 GLFATVGADD
-498 YKEHE
+498 YKEYG
-503 IKLAFYR
+503 IKLNFYR

-519 VVSGRSCLKNSGVTV
+519 VVSGRACLADAGVTV
-534 NDDNAVDIGMI
+534 TTDNETEIGMI
-545 IGTADGPSTEIISF
+545 VGTADGPATEIINF
-559 HEGLIKNGLQ
+559 HEGLIKNGLH

-586 YLSINSGVKGV
+586 YFSINSGVKGV
-597 NVTLTNGMQSG
+597 NVTLTNGMQAG

-616 NVVRDGEEKMMM
+616 NVVRDGAEKMMM
-628 ACGLDEN
+628 ATGLDEN
-635 TDTMKLLYD
+635 TETMKLLYG
-644 KLGYFSKDGSAKPYG
+644 KLGYFSNEESVKPYEL
-659 FNGKEFV
+659 NGSEFV

-671 TSMMLESEA
+671 TTMMLESEA
-680 SADER
+680 SAGAR
-685 GAVKYAEI
+685 NAVKYAEI
-693 AGYAMTHEPVCV
+693 AGYAMTHESVSA

-715 DKAIIKACENAGISP
+715 DKAIIKACENAGISV
-730 DDIDGIVG
+730 DDIDAIVG
-738 FGDGNTTVDTIEMN
+738 FGDGNKTVDTIEMN
-752 SYKRVFSSGKP
+752 SYGRVFKNAKP
-763 VFSVKTIVGEAR
+763 VMSVKAVVGESR
-775 AAAATLQAVH
+775 AAAANLEAVH
-785 AALTLSGKLPANQNA
+785 AALTLSGKLPSKQEA
-800 YVFEDNKDAEI
+800 YVFENGKAVKT
-811 TVDTSDYKYMLV
+811 TVDTTDYRYMLV

-838 KVI
+838 KAD

>member
-1 MSSCPWQIIRK
+1 
-12 VIQILNKYI
+12 
-21 LPLYGR
+21 
-27 RRKRHQEVNMAENEK
+27 MADNEK

-71 GIKEVRSIDTGSCY
+71 GIKEVRSIDTSDCY
-85 SHMGAEAAPNFDVE
+85 AHLGAESAEHFDVD
-99 AGEDADKMDRV
+99 AGDDAQKMDRV

-120 AVADSGIIIDDSNAD
+120 AIKDSGIVIDDNNAD
-135 RVGVVMGSCVGGA
+135 RVGVIMGSCVGGA

-153 FFTDKENEEGSEDS
+153 FFTDRHNAEGSEDTS
-167 ADIIKMP
+167 DIIKMP

-183 KLVGAK
+183 KIAGVK

-230 ALAFGGFTALHAID
+230 ALAFGGFTALHALD
-244 TEPCSPYNKSKG
+244 TDPCSPYNKSKG
-256 ITLGEGAGALVV
+256 ITLGEGAGALIV
-268 ESYEHAKARGAKI
+268 ESYEHAVARNAKI

-312 RALANSNVKPQDIDY
+312 WALANSDLKPSDIDY

-340 TEIQAMQMIFGDNE
+340 TEIQAMQTIFGDND

-378 YTVKALTTNTVP
+378 YTVKALTTDMVP
-390 PTIGYSDEDLV
+390 PTIGYSDEDLE

-415 VKKEKN
+415 VSKHKE
-421 IEYAMTNNFAF
+421 IDYAMTNNFAF

-441 SKHEHDIKPLENNK
+441 AKNEKKIKPLENNK
-455 VYVTGFGLVSPVGN
+455 VYVTGFGIVSPAGN
-469 SIEAYI
+469 TVDSYV
-475 EAVKNGGVKAGE
+475 EAVKNGGLKSEGD
-487 NGLLASVGTED
+487 GLFATVGADD
-498 YKEHE
+498 YKEYG
-503 IKLAFYR
+503 IKLNFYR

-519 VVSGRSCLKNSGVTV
+519 VVSGRACLADAGVTV
-534 NDDNAVDIGMI
+534 TTDNETEIGMI
-545 IGTADGPSTEIISF
+545 VGTADGPATEIINF
-559 HEGLIKNGLQ
+559 HEGLIKNGLH

-586 YLSINSGVKGV
+586 YFSINSGVKGV
-597 NVTLTNGMQSG
+597 NVTLTNGMQAG

-616 NVVRDGEEKMMM
+616 NVVRDGAEKMMM
-628 ACGLDEN
+628 ATGLDEN
-635 TDTMKLLYD
+635 TETMKLLYG
-644 KLGYFSKDGSAKPYG
+644 KLGYFSNEETVKPYEL
-659 FNGKEFV
+659 NGSEFV

-671 TSMMLESEA
+671 TTMMLESEA
-680 SADER
+680 SAEAR
-685 GAVKYAEI
+685 NAVKYAEI
-693 AGYAMTHEPVCV
+693 AGYAMTHESVSA

-715 DKAIIKACENAGISP
+715 DKAIIKACENAGISV
-730 DDIDGIVG
+730 DDIDAVVG
-738 FGDGNTTVDTIEMN
+738 FGDGNKTVDTIEMN
-752 SYKRVFSSGKP
+752 SYGRVFKNAKP
-763 VFSVKTIVGEAR
+763 VMSVKTVVGESR
-775 AAAATLQAVH
+775 AAAANLEAVH
-785 AALTLSGKLPANQNA
+785 AALTLSGKLPSKQEA
-800 YVFEDNKDAEI
+800 YVFENGKAVKT
-811 TVDTSDYKYMLV
+811 TVDTTDYRYMLV

-838 KVI
+838 KAD

>member
-1 MSSCPWQIIRK
+1 
-12 VIQILNKYI
+12 
-21 LPLYGR
+21 
-27 RRKRHQEVNMAENEK
+27 MADNEK

-71 GIKEVRSIDTGSCY
+71 GIKEVRSIDTSDCY
-85 SHMGAEAAPNFDVE
+85 AHLGAESAENFDVD
-99 AGEDADKMDRV
+99 AGDDAQNMDRV

-120 AVADSGIIIDDSNAD
+120 AIKDSGIVIDDNNAD
-135 RVGVVMGSCVGGA
+135 RVGVIMGSCVGGA

-153 FFTDKENEEGSEDS
+153 FFTDRHNAEGSEDTS
-167 ADIIKMP
+167 DIIKMP

-183 KLVGAK
+183 KIAGVK

-230 ALAFGGFTALHAID
+230 ALAFGGFTALHALD
-244 TEPCSPYNKSKG
+244 TDPCSPYNKSKG
-256 ITLGEGAGALVV
+256 ITLGEGAGALIV
-268 ESYEHAKARGAKI
+268 ESYEHAVARNAKI

-312 RALANSNVKPQDIDY
+312 WALANSDLKPSDIDY

-340 TEIQAMQMIFGDNE
+340 TEIQAMQTIFGDND

-378 YTVKALTTNTVP
+378 YTVKALTTETVP
-390 PTIGYSDEDLV
+390 PTIGYSDEDLE

-415 VKKEKN
+415 VSKHKE
-421 IEYAMTNNFAF
+421 IDYAMTNNFAF

-441 SKHEHDIKPLENNK
+441 AKNEKKIKPLENNK
-455 VYVTGFGLVSPVGN
+455 VYVTGFGIVSPAGN
-469 SIEAYI
+469 TVDSYV
-475 EAVKNGGVKAGE
+475 EAVKNGGLKSDGD
-487 NGLLASVGTED
+487 GLFATVGADD
-498 YKEHE
+498 YKEYG
-503 IKLAFYR
+503 IKLNFYR

-519 VVSGRSCLKNSGVTV
+519 VVSGRACLADAGVTV
-534 NDDNAVDIGMI
+534 TTDNETEIGMI
-545 IGTADGPSTEIISF
+545 VGTADGPATEIINF
-559 HEGLIKNGLQ
+559 HEGLIKNGLH

-586 YLSINSGVKGV
+586 YFSINSGVKGV
-597 NVTLTNGMQSG
+597 NVTLTNGMQAG

-616 NVVRDGEEKMMM
+616 NVVRDGAEKMMM
-628 ACGLDEN
+628 ATGLDEN
-635 TDTMKLLYD
+635 TETMKLLYG
-644 KLGYFSKDGSAKPYG
+644 KLGYFSNEETVKPYEL
-659 FNGKEFV
+659 NGSEFV

-671 TSMMLESEA
+671 TTMMLESEA
-680 SADER
+680 SADAR
-685 GAVKYAEI
+685 NAVKYAEI
-693 AGYAMTHEPVCV
+693 AGYAMTHESVSA

-715 DKAIIKACENAGISP
+715 DKAIIKACENAGISV
-730 DDIDGIVG
+730 DDIDAVVG
-738 FGDGNTTVDTIEMN
+738 FGDGNKTVDTIEMN
-752 SYKRVFSSGKP
+752 SYGRVFKKAKP
-763 VFSVKTIVGEAR
+763 VMSVKTVVGESR
-775 AAAATLQAVH
+775 AAAANLEAVH
-785 AALTLSGKLPANQNA
+785 AALTLSGKLPAKQEA
-800 YVFEDNKDAEI
+800 YVFENGKAVKT
-811 TVDTSDYKYMLV
+811 TVDTTDYRYMLV

-838 KVI
+838 KAD

>member
-1 MSSCPWQIIRK
+1 
-12 VIQILNKYI
+12 
-21 LPLYGR
+21 
-27 RRKRHQEVNMAENEK
+27 MADNEK

-71 GIKEVRSIDTGSCY
+71 GIKEVRSIDTSDCY
-85 SHMGAEAAPNFDVE
+85 AHLGAESAEHFDVD
-99 AGEDADKMDRV
+99 AGDDAQKMDRV

-120 AVADSGIIIDDSNAD
+120 AIKDSGIVIDDNNAD
-135 RVGVVMGSCVGGA
+135 RVGVIMGSCVGGA

-153 FFTDKENEEGSEDS
+153 FFTDRHNAEGSEDTS
-167 ADIIKMP
+167 DIIKMP

-183 KLVGAK
+183 KIAGVK

-230 ALAFGGFTALHAID
+230 ALAFGGFTALHALD
-244 TEPCSPYNKSKG
+244 TDPCSPYNKSKG
-256 ITLGEGAGALVV
+256 ITLGEGAGALIV
-268 ESYEHAKARGAKI
+268 ESYEHAVARNAKI

-312 RALANSNVKPQDIDY
+312 WALANSDLKPSDIDY

-340 TEIQAMQMIFGDNE
+340 TEIQAMQTIFGDND

-378 YTVKALTTNTVP
+378 YTVKALTTETVP
-390 PTIGYSDEDLV
+390 PTIGYSDEDLE

-415 VKKEKN
+415 VSKHKE
-421 IEYAMTNNFAF
+421 IDYAMTNNFAF

-441 SKHEHDIKPLENNK
+441 AKNEKKIKPLENNK
-455 VYVTGFGLVSPVGN
+455 VYVTGFGIVSPAGN
-469 SIEAYI
+469 TVDSYV
-475 EAVKNGGVKAGE
+475 EAVKNGGLKSEGD
-487 NGLLASVGTED
+487 GLFATVGADD
-498 YKEHE
+498 YKEYG
-503 IKLAFYR
+503 IKLNFYR

-519 VVSGRSCLKNSGVTV
+519 VISGRACLADAGVTV
-534 NDDNAVDIGMI
+534 TTDNETEIGMI
-545 IGTADGPSTEIISF
+545 VGTADGPATEIINF
-559 HEGLIKNGLQ
+559 HEGLIKNGLH

-586 YLSINSGVKGV
+586 YFSINSGVKGV
-597 NVTLTNGMQSG
+597 NVTLTNGMQAG

-616 NVVRDGEEKMMM
+616 NVVRDGAEKMMM
-628 ACGLDEN
+628 ATGLDEN
-635 TDTMKLLYD
+635 TETMKLLYG
-644 KLGYFSKDGSAKPYG
+644 KLGYFSNEETVKPYEL
-659 FNGKEFV
+659 NGSEFV

-671 TSMMLESEA
+671 TTMMLESEA
-680 SADER
+680 SAEAR
-685 GAVKYAEI
+685 NAVKYAEI
-693 AGYAMTHEPVCV
+693 AGYAMTHESVSA

-715 DKAIIKACENAGISP
+715 DKAIIKACENAGISV
-730 DDIDGIVG
+730 DDIDAVVG
-738 FGDGNTTVDTIEMN
+738 FGDGNKTVDTIEMN
-752 SYKRVFSSGKP
+752 SYGRVFKNAKP
-763 VFSVKTIVGEAR
+763 VMSVKTVVGESR
-775 AAAATLQAVH
+775 AAAANLEAVH
-785 AALTLSGKLPANQNA
+785 AALTLSGKLPAKQEA
-800 YVFEDNKDAEI
+800 YVFENGKAVKT
-811 TVDTSDYKYMLV
+811 TVDTTDYRYMLV

-838 KVI
+838 KAD

>member
-1 MSSCPWQIIRK
+1 
-12 VIQILNKYI
+12 
-21 LPLYGR
+21 
-27 RRKRHQEVNMAENEK
+27 MADNEK

-71 GIKEVRSIDTGSCY
+71 GIKEVRSIDTSDCY
-85 SHMGAEAAPNFDVE
+85 AHLGAESAEHFDVD
-99 AGEDADKMDRV
+99 AGDDAQKMDRV

-120 AVADSGIIIDDSNAD
+120 AIKDSGIVIDDNNAD
-135 RVGVVMGSCVGGA
+135 RVGVIMGSCVGGA

-153 FFTDKENEEGSEDS
+153 FFTDRHNAEGSEDTS
-167 ADIIKMP
+167 DIIKMP

-183 KLVGAK
+183 KIAGVK

-230 ALAFGGFTALHAID
+230 ALAFGGFTALHALD
-244 TEPCSPYNKSKG
+244 TDPCSPYNKSKG
-256 ITLGEGAGALVV
+256 ITLGEGAGALIV
-268 ESYEHAKARGAKI
+268 ESYEHAVARNAKI

-312 RALANSNVKPQDIDY
+312 WALANSDLKPSDIDY

-340 TEIQAMQMIFGDNE
+340 TEIQAMQTIFGDND

-378 YTVKALTTNTVP
+378 YTVKALTTETVP
-390 PTIGYSDEDLV
+390 PTIGYADEDLE

-415 VKKEKN
+415 VSKHKE
-421 IEYAMTNNFAF
+421 IDYAMTNNFAF

-441 SKHEHDIKPLENNK
+441 AKNEKKIKPLENNK
-455 VYVTGFGLVSPVGN
+455 VYVTGFGIVSPAGN
-469 SIEAYI
+469 TVDSYV
-475 EAVKNGGVKAGE
+475 EAVKNGGLKSEGD
-487 NGLLASVGTED
+487 GLFATVGADD
-498 YKEHE
+498 YKEYG
-503 IKLAFYR
+503 IKLNFYR

-519 VVSGRSCLKNSGVTV
+519 VVSGRACLADAGVTV
-534 NDDNAVDIGMI
+534 TTDNETEIGMI
-545 IGTADGPSTEIISF
+545 VGTADGPATEIINF
-559 HEGLIKNGLQ
+559 HEGLIKNGLH

-586 YLSINSGVKGV
+586 YFSINSGVKGV
-597 NVTLTNGMQSG
+597 NVTLTNGMQAG

-616 NVVRDGEEKMMM
+616 NVVRDGAEKMMM
-628 ACGLDEN
+628 ATGLDEN
-635 TDTMKLLYD
+635 TETMKLLYG
-644 KLGYFSKDGSAKPYG
+644 KLGYFSKEETVKPYEL
-659 FNGKEFV
+659 NGSEFV

-671 TSMMLESEA
+671 TTMMLESEA
-680 SADER
+680 SAEAR
-685 GAVKYAEI
+685 NAVKYAEI
-693 AGYAMTHEPVCV
+693 AGYAMTHESVSA

-715 DKAIIKACENAGISP
+715 DKAIIKACENAGISV
-730 DDIDGIVG
+730 DDIDAVVG
-738 FGDGNTTVDTIEMN
+738 FGDGNKTVDTIEMN
-752 SYKRVFSSGKP
+752 SYGRVFKNAKP
-763 VFSVKTIVGEAR
+763 VMSVKTVVGESR
-775 AAAATLQAVH
+775 AAAANLEAVH
-785 AALTLSGKLPANQNA
+785 AALTLSGKLPAKQEA
-800 YVFEDNKDAEI
+800 YVFENGKAVKT
-811 TVDTSDYKYMLV
+811 TVDTTDYRYMLV

-838 KVI
+838 KAD

>member
-1 MSSCPWQIIRK
+1 
-12 VIQILNKYI
+12 
-21 LPLYGR
+21 
-27 RRKRHQEVNMAENEK
+27 MADNEK

-71 GIKEVRSIDTGSCY
+71 GIKEVRSIDTSDCY
-85 SHMGAEAAPNFDVE
+85 AHLGAESAEHFDVD
-99 AGEDADKMDRV
+99 AGDDAQKMDRV

-120 AVADSGIIIDDSNAD
+120 AIKDSGIVIDDNNAD
-135 RVGVVMGSCVGGA
+135 RVGVIMGSCVGGA

-153 FFTDKENEEGSEDS
+153 FFTDRYNAEGSEDAS
-167 ADIIKMP
+167 DIIKMP

-183 KLVGAK
+183 KIAGVK

-230 ALAFGGFTALHAID
+230 ALAFGGFTALHALD
-244 TEPCSPYNKSKG
+244 TDPCSPYNKSKG
-256 ITLGEGAGALVV
+256 ITLGEGAGALIV
-268 ESYEHAKARGAKI
+268 ESYEHAVARNAKI

-312 RALANSNVKPQDIDY
+312 WALSNSDLKPSDIDY

-340 TEIQAMQMIFGDNE
+340 TEIQAMQTIFGDND

-378 YTVKALTTNTVP
+378 YTVKALTTDTVP
-390 PTIGYSDEDLV
+390 PTIGYSNEDLE

-415 VKKEKN
+415 VSKHKE
-421 IEYAMTNNFAF
+421 IDYAMTNNFAF

-441 SKHEHDIKPLENNK
+441 AKNEKKIKPLENNK
-455 VYVTGFGLVSPVGN
+455 VYVTGFGIVSPAGN
-469 SIEAYI
+469 TVDSYV
-475 EAVKNGGVKAGE
+475 EAVKNGGLKSEGD
-487 NGLLASVGTED
+487 GLFATVGADD
-498 YKEHE
+498 YKEYG
-503 IKLAFYR
+503 IKLNFYR

-519 VVSGRSCLKNSGVTV
+519 VISGRACLADAGVTV
-534 NDDNAVDIGMI
+534 TTDNETEIGMI
-545 IGTADGPSTEIISF
+545 VGTADGPATEIINF
-559 HEGLIKNGLQ
+559 HEGLIKNGLH

-586 YLSINSGVKGV
+586 YFSINSGVKGV
-597 NVTLTNGMQSG
+597 NVTLTNGMQAG

-616 NVVRDGEEKMMM
+616 NVVRDGAEKMMM
-628 ACGLDEN
+628 ATGLDEN
-635 TDTMKLLYD
+635 TETMKLLYG
-644 KLGYFSKDGSAKPYG
+644 KLGYFSNEETVKPYEL
-659 FNGKEFV
+659 NGSEFV

-671 TSMMLESEA
+671 TTMMLESEA
-680 SADER
+680 SADAR
-685 GAVKYAEI
+685 NAVKYAEI
-693 AGYAMTHEPVCV
+693 AGYAMTHESVSA

-715 DKAIIKACENAGISP
+715 DKAIIKACENAGISV
-730 DDIDGIVG
+730 DDIDAVVG
-738 FGDGNTTVDTIEMN
+738 FGDGNKTVDTIEMN
-752 SYKRVFSSGKP
+752 SYGRVFKKAKP
-763 VFSVKTIVGEAR
+763 VMSVKTVVGESR
-775 AAAATLQAVH
+775 AAAANLEAVH
-785 AALTLSGKLPANQNA
+785 AALTLSGKLPAKQEA
-800 YVFEDNKDAEI
+800 YVFENGKAVKT
-811 TVDTSDYKYMLV
+811 TVDTTDYRYMLV

-838 KVI
+838 KAD

>member
-1 MSSCPWQIIRK
+1 
-12 VIQILNKYI
+12 
-21 LPLYGR
+21 
-27 RRKRHQEVNMAENEK
+27 MADNEK

-71 GIKEVRSIDTGSCY
+71 GIKEVRSIDTSDCY
-85 SHMGAEAAPNFDVE
+85 AHLGAESAEHFDVD
-99 AGEDADKMDRV
+99 AGDDAQKMDRV

-120 AVADSGIIIDDSNAD
+120 AIKDSGIVIDDSNAG
-135 RVGVVMGSCVGGA
+135 RVGVIMGSCVGGA

-153 FFTDKENEEGSEDS
+153 FFTDRHNAEGSEDTS
-167 ADIIKMP
+167 DIIKMP

-183 KLVGAK
+183 KIAGVK

-230 ALAFGGFTALHAID
+230 ALAFGGFTALHALD
-244 TEPCSPYNKSKG
+244 TDPCSPYNKSKG
-256 ITLGEGAGALVV
+256 ITLGEGAGALIV
-268 ESYEHAKARGAKI
+268 ESYEHAVARNAKI

-312 RALANSNVKPQDIDY
+312 WALANSDLKPSDIDY

-340 TEIQAMQMIFGDNE
+340 TEIQAMQTIFGDND

-378 YTVKALTTNTVP
+378 YTVKALTTETVP
-390 PTIGYSDEDLV
+390 PTIGYSDEDLE

-415 VKKEKN
+415 VSKHKE
-421 IEYAMTNNFAF
+421 IDYAMTNNFAF

-441 SKHEHDIKPLENNK
+441 AKNEKKIKPLENNK
-455 VYVTGFGLVSPVGN
+455 VYVTGFGIVSPAGN
-469 SIEAYI
+469 TVDSYV
-475 EAVKNGGVKAGE
+475 EAVKNGGLKSEGD
-487 NGLLASVGTED
+487 GLFATVGADD
-498 YKEHE
+498 YKEYG
-503 IKLAFYR
+503 IKLNFYR

-519 VVSGRSCLKNSGVTV
+519 VVSGRACLADAGVTV
-534 NDDNAVDIGMI
+534 TTDNETEIGMI
-545 IGTADGPSTEIISF
+545 VGTADGPATEIINF
-559 HEGLIKNGLQ
+559 HEGLIKNGLH

-586 YLSINSGVKGV
+586 YFSINSGVKGV
-597 NVTLTNGMQSG
+597 NVTLTNGMQAG

-616 NVVRDGEEKMMM
+616 NVVRDGAEKMMM
-628 ACGLDEN
+628 ATGLDEN
-635 TDTMKLLYD
+635 TETMKLLYG
-644 KLGYFSKDGSAKPYG
+644 KLGYFSNEESVKPYEL
-659 FNGKEFV
+659 NGSEFV

-671 TSMMLESEA
+671 TTMMLESEA
-680 SADER
+680 SAEAR
-685 GAVKYAEI
+685 NAVKYAEI
-693 AGYAMTHEPVCV
+693 AGYAMTHESVSA

-715 DKAIIKACENAGISP
+715 DKAIIKACENAGISV
-730 DDIDGIVG
+730 DDIDAVVG
-738 FGDGNTTVDTIEMN
+738 FGDGNKTVDTIEMN
-752 SYKRVFSSGKP
+752 SYGRVFKNAKP
-763 VFSVKTIVGEAR
+763 VMSVKTVVGESR
-775 AAAATLQAVH
+775 AAAANLEAVH
-785 AALTLSGKLPANQNA
+785 AALTLSGKLPAKQEA
-800 YVFEDNKDAEI
+800 YVFENGKAVKT
-811 TVDTSDYKYMLV
+811 TVDTTDYRYMLV

-838 KVI
+838 KAD

>member
-1 MSSCPWQIIRK
+1 
-12 VIQILNKYI
+12 
-21 LPLYGR
+21 
-27 RRKRHQEVNMAENEK
+27 MADNEK

-71 GIKEVRSIDTGSCY
+71 GIKEVRSIDTSDCY
-85 SHMGAEAAPNFDVE
+85 AHLGAESAEHFDVD
-99 AGEDADKMDRV
+99 AGDDAQKMDRV

-120 AVADSGIIIDDSNAD
+120 AIKDSGIVIDDSNAD
-135 RVGVVMGSCVGGA
+135 RVGVIMGSCVGGA

-153 FFTDKENEEGSEDS
+153 FFTDRHNAEGSEDTS
-167 ADIIKMP
+167 DIIKMP

-183 KLVGAK
+183 KIAGVK

-230 ALAFGGFTALHAID
+230 ALAFGGFTALHALD
-244 TEPCSPYNKSKG
+244 TDPCSPYNKSKG
-256 ITLGEGAGALVV
+256 ITLGEGAGALIV
-268 ESYEHAKARGAKI
+268 ESYEHAVARNAKI

-312 RALANSNVKPQDIDY
+312 WALANSDLKPSDIDY

-340 TEIQAMQMIFGDNE
+340 TEIQAMQTIFGDND

-378 YTVKALTTNTVP
+378 YTVKALTTETVP
-390 PTIGYSDEDLV
+390 PTIGYSDEDLE

-415 VKKEKN
+415 VSKHKE
-421 IEYAMTNNFAF
+421 IDYAMTNNFAF

-441 SKHEHDIKPLENNK
+441 AKNEKKIKPLENNK
-455 VYVTGFGLVSPVGN
+455 VYVTGFGIVSPAGN
-469 SIEAYI
+469 TVDSYV
-475 EAVKNGGVKAGE
+475 EAVKNGGLKSEGD
-487 NGLLASVGTED
+487 GLFATVGADD
-498 YKEHE
+498 YKEYG
-503 IKLAFYR
+503 IKLNFYR

-519 VVSGRSCLKNSGVTV
+519 VISGRACLADAGVTV
-534 NDDNAVDIGMI
+534 TTDNETEIGMI
-545 IGTADGPSTEIISF
+545 VGTADGPATEIINF
-559 HEGLIKNGLQ
+559 HEGLIKNGLH

-586 YLSINSGVKGV
+586 YFSINSGVKGV
-597 NVTLTNGMQSG
+597 NVTLTNGMQAG

-616 NVVRDGEEKMMM
+616 NVVRDGAEKMMM
-628 ACGLDEN
+628 ATGLDEN
-635 TDTMKLLYD
+635 TETMKLLYG
-644 KLGYFSKDGSAKPYG
+644 KLGYFSNEETVKPYEL
-659 FNGKEFV
+659 NGSEFV

-671 TSMMLESEA
+671 TTMMLESEA
-680 SADER
+680 SAEAR
-685 GAVKYAEI
+685 NAVKYAEI
-693 AGYAMTHEPVCV
+693 AGYAMTHESVSA

-715 DKAIIKACENAGISP
+715 DKAIIKACENAGISV
-730 DDIDGIVG
+730 DDIDAVVG
-738 FGDGNTTVDTIEMN
+738 FGDGNKTVDTIEMN
-752 SYKRVFSSGKP
+752 SYGRVFKNAKP
-763 VFSVKTIVGEAR
+763 VMSVKTVVGESR
-775 AAAATLQAVH
+775 AAAANLEAVH
-785 AALTLSGKLPANQNA
+785 AALTLSGKLPAKQEA
-800 YVFEDNKDAEI
+800 YVFENGKAVKT
-811 TVDTSDYKYMLV
+811 TVDTTDYRYMLV

-838 KVI
+838 KAD

>member
-1 MSSCPWQIIRK
+1 
-12 VIQILNKYI
+12 
-21 LPLYGR
+21 
-27 RRKRHQEVNMAENEK
+27 MADNEK

-71 GIKEVRSIDTGSCY
+71 GIKEVRSIDTSDCY
-85 SHMGAEAAPNFDVE
+85 AHLGAESAEHFDVD
-99 AGEDADKMDRV
+99 AGDDAQKMDRV

-120 AVADSGIIIDDSNAD
+120 AIKDSGIVIDDSNAD
-135 RVGVVMGSCVGGA
+135 RVGVIMGSCVGGA

-153 FFTDKENEEGSEDS
+153 FFTDRHNAEGSEDTS
-167 ADIIKMP
+167 DIIKMP

-183 KLVGAK
+183 KIAGVK

-230 ALAFGGFTALHAID
+230 ALAFGGFTALHALD
-244 TEPCSPYNKSKG
+244 TDPCSPYNKSKG
-256 ITLGEGAGALVV
+256 ITLGEGAGALIV
-268 ESYEHAKARGAKI
+268 ESYEHAVARNAKI

-312 RALANSNVKPQDIDY
+312 WALANSDLKPSDIDY

-340 TEIQAMQMIFGDNE
+340 TEIQAMQTIFGDND

-378 YTVKALTTNTVP
+378 YTVKALTTETVP
-390 PTIGYSDEDLV
+390 PTIGYSDEDLE

-415 VKKEKN
+415 VSKHKE
-421 IEYAMTNNFAF
+421 IDYAMTNNFAF

-441 SKHEHDIKPLENNK
+441 AKNEKKIKPLENNK
-455 VYVTGFGLVSPVGN
+455 VYVTGFGIVSPAGN
-469 SIEAYI
+469 TIDSYV
-475 EAVKNGGVKAGE
+475 EAVKNGGLKSEGD
-487 NGLLASVGTED
+487 GLFATVGADD
-498 YKEHE
+498 YKEYG
-503 IKLAFYR
+503 IKLNFYR

-519 VVSGRSCLKNSGVTV
+519 VISGRACLADAGVTV
-534 NDDNAVDIGMI
+534 TTDNETEIGMI
-545 IGTADGPSTEIISF
+545 VGTADGPATEIINF
-559 HEGLIKNGLQ
+559 HEGLIKNGLH

-586 YLSINSGVKGV
+586 YFSINSGVKGV
-597 NVTLTNGMQSG
+597 NVTLTNGMQAG

-616 NVVRDGEEKMMM
+616 NVVRDGAEKMMM
-628 ACGLDEN
+628 ATGLDEN
-635 TDTMKLLYD
+635 TETMKLLYG
-644 KLGYFSKDGSAKPYG
+644 KLGYFSKEETVKPYEL
-659 FNGKEFV
+659 NGSEFV

-671 TSMMLESEA
+671 TTMMLESEA
-680 SADER
+680 SAEAR
-685 GAVKYAEI
+685 NAVKYAEI
-693 AGYAMTHEPVCV
+693 AGYAMTHESVSA

-715 DKAIIKACENAGISP
+715 DKAIIKACENAGISV
-730 DDIDGIVG
+730 DDIDAVVG
-738 FGDGNTTVDTIEMN
+738 FGDGNKTVDTIEMN
-752 SYKRVFSSGKP
+752 SYGRVFKNVKP
-763 VFSVKTIVGEAR
+763 VMSVKTVVGESR
-775 AAAATLQAVH
+775 AAAANLEAVH
-785 AALTLSGKLPANQNA
+785 AALTLSGKLSAKQEA
-800 YVFEDNKDAEI
+800 YAFENGKAVKT
-811 TVDTSDYKYMLV
+811 TVDTTDYRYMLV

-838 KVI
+838 KAD

>member
-1 MSSCPWQIIRK
+1 
-12 VIQILNKYI
+12 
-21 LPLYGR
+21 
-27 RRKRHQEVNMAENEK
+27 MADNEK

-71 GIKEVRSIDTGSCY
+71 GIKEVRSIDTSDCY
-85 SHMGAEAAPNFDVE
+85 AHLGAESAEHFDVD
-99 AGEDADKMDRV
+99 AGDDAQKMDRV

-120 AVADSGIIIDDSNAD
+120 AIKDSGIVIDDNNAD
-135 RVGVVMGSCVGGA
+135 RVGVIMGSCVGGA

-153 FFTDKENEEGSEDS
+153 FFTDRHNAEGSEDTS
-167 ADIIKMP
+167 DIIKMP

-183 KLVGAK
+183 KIAGVK

-230 ALAFGGFTALHAID
+230 ALAFGGFTALHALD
-244 TEPCSPYNKSKG
+244 TDPCSPYNKSKG
-256 ITLGEGAGALVV
+256 ITLGEGAGALIV
-268 ESYEHAKARGAKI
+268 ESYEHAVARNAKI

-312 RALANSNVKPQDIDY
+312 WALANSDLKPSDIDY

-340 TEIQAMQMIFGDNE
+340 TEIQAMQTIFGDND

-378 YTVKALTTNTVP
+378 YTVKALTTDTVP
-390 PTIGYSDEDLV
+390 PTIGYSDEDLE

-415 VKKEKN
+415 VSKHKE
-421 IEYAMTNNFAF
+421 IDYAMTNNFAF

-441 SKHEHDIKPLENNK
+441 AKNEKKIKPLENNK
-455 VYVTGFGLVSPVGN
+455 VYVTGFGIVSPAGN
-469 SIEAYI
+469 TVDSYV
-475 EAVKNGGVKAGE
+475 EAVKNGGLKSEGD
-487 NGLLASVGTED
+487 GLFATVGADD
-498 YKEHE
+498 YKEYG
-503 IKLAFYR
+503 IKLNFYR

-519 VVSGRSCLKNSGVTV
+519 VVSGRACLADAGVTV
-534 NDDNAVDIGMI
+534 TTDNETEIGMI
-545 IGTADGPSTEIISF
+545 VGTADGPATEIINF
-559 HEGLIKNGLQ
+559 HEGLIKNGLH

-586 YLSINSGVKGV
+586 YFSINSGVKGV
-597 NVTLTNGMQSG
+597 NVTLTNGMQAG

-616 NVVRDGEEKMMM
+616 NVVRDGAEKMMM
-628 ACGLDEN
+628 ATGLDEN
-635 TDTMKLLYD
+635 TETMKLLYG
-644 KLGYFSKDGSAKPYG
+644 KLGYFSNKETVKPYEL
-659 FNGKEFV
+659 NGSEFV

-671 TSMMLESEA
+671 TTMMLESEA
-680 SADER
+680 SAEAR
-685 GAVKYAEI
+685 NAVKYAEI
-693 AGYAMTHEPVCV
+693 AGYAMTHESVSA

-715 DKAIIKACENAGISP
+715 DKAIIKACENAGISV
-730 DDIDGIVG
+730 DDIDAVVG
-738 FGDGNTTVDTIEMN
+738 FGDGNKTVDTIEMN
-752 SYKRVFSSGKP
+752 SYGRVFKNAKP
-763 VFSVKTIVGEAR
+763 VMSVKTVVGESR
-775 AAAATLQAVH
+775 AAAANLEAVH
-785 AALTLSGKLPANQNA
+785 AALTLSGKLPAKQEA
-800 YVFEDNKDAEI
+800 YVFENGKAVKT
-811 TVDTSDYKYMLV
+811 TVDTTDYRYMLV

-838 KVI
+838 KAD